1 MVNLMVCVFYNKKKQ
16 FILHAKKK
24 KKKKKKLVQKTQEVP
39 ELKSPLKEEAE
50 LIIQGIMG

>member
-16 FILHAKKK
+16 FILHA